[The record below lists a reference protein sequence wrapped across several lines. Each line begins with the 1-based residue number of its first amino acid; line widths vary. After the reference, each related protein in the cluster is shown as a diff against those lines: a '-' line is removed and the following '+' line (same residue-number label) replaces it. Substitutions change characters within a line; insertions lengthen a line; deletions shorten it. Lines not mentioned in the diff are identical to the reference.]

1 MKRKKP
7 NLNLYVVMYSY
18 TDSFATTT
26 GKVEISAKSRKDAER
41 IFYKLNRKY
50 VIGIGE
56 DKNPIFN
63 PRGGYVCEAVLTY
76 NEWKKEGSPT
86 SL

>member
-1 MKRKKP
+1 MRKGRKM
-7 NLNLYVVMYSY
+7 NNIYIVMYSY
-18 TDSFATTT
+18 TDDFATTT

-50 VIGIGE
+50 VLGV
-56 DKNPIFN
+56 DKNKNPIIN
-63 PRGGYVCEAVLTY
+63 PRGGYVCEAVLTPH
-76 NEWKKEGSPT
+76 EWIKEGSPT

>member
-1 MKRKKP
+1 MRKGKKID
-7 NLNLYVVMYSY
+7 NIYIVMYSY

-26 GKVEISAKSRKDAER
+26 GKVEIRAKGRKDAER
-41 IFYKLNRKY
+41 IFYKLNHKY
-50 VIGIGE
+50 VLGVDK
-56 DKNPIFN
+56 DKNPIIN
-63 PRGGYVCEAVLTY
+63 PRGGYVCEAVLTL